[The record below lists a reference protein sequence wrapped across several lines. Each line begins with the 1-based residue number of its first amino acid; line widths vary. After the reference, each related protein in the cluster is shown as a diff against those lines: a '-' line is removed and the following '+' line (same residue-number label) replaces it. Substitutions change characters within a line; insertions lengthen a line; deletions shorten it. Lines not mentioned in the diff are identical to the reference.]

1 MMRPNV
7 LILLVLGMFVA
18 NGASAEDPPAAS
30 AIRAAAER
38 GLAIVEKAA
47 TNYPKQRDCFACH
60 HQTLPMLAIVT
71 AAERGWKADL
81 QVVAEQAEFTRE
93 SFTSRLDSLKAGKDI
108 GGRSMTVG
116 YGALALA
123 LAGHENDE
131 LSSAMVTFL
140 LKNQAKNGVWK
151 TGTGRPPMEE
161 SQIACTALALHAL
174 GRFASVDQKPEI
186 EKARERAL
194 AWLKTADAPSQEDK
208 AARLWLLSEFQAG
221 DAAISA
227 ARKAVLDA
235 QNADGGWSQTAAMA
249 GDAYATGQTLYIL
262 ARTGTPDIPATEKAV
277 RFLLKTQCE
286 DGSWFVETRSKPVQ
300 VFFDNGD
307 PHGKSQFISIPA
319 TCWAVAGLAAYTSR

>member
-1 MMRPNV
+1 MRPFV
-7 LILLVLGMFVA
+7 MILLVPGMLSA
-18 NGASAEDPPAAS
+18 AGARAEDSPAPS

-47 TNYPKQRDCFACH
+47 TNYPKHRDCFACH
-60 HQTLPMLAIVT
+60 HQTLPMLAIV
-71 AAERGWKADL
+71 AASERGWKADL

-131 LSSAMVTFL
+131 LSTAMVTFL

-174 GRFASVDQKPEI
+174 GRFASVDQRPEI
-186 EKARERAL
+186 AKARERAL
-194 AWLKTADAPSQEDK
+194 AWLKSADAPSQEDK
-208 AARLWLLSEFQAG
+208 AARLWLLSEFKAG
-221 DAAISA
+221 DAAISD
-227 ARKAVLDA
+227 ARKAVLEA
-235 QNADGGWSQTAAMA
+235 QNPDGGWSQIATMA
-249 GDAYATGQTLYIL
+249 SDAYATGQSLYVL
-262 ARTGTPDIPATEKAV
+262 AKTGTPGIPAAENAA
-277 RFLLKTQCE
+277 RFLLKTQCD
-286 DGSWFVETRSKPVQ
+286 DGSWFVETRGKPVQ

-319 TCWAVAGLAAYTSR
+319 TCWAVAGLAGYSSR